1 MYFRRKTSAGRAYLQ
16 IVESRRTGEQVRQQ
30 VIATLGRYEDLQASG
45 QLERLLRSGARFA
58 AKAMVL
64 SAAADDAAL
73 KIAVRRIGPAL
84 VFERLWEETGCRAV
98 TTELAG
104 KRKHGFALERAV
116 FLTVLHRL
124 FVSGSDRAADRWR
137 EDYTIASVAGL
148 DLHHLYRAMA
158 WLGEELPE
166 QEQEG
171 RTPFAPRCRKDL
183 VEERLFA
190 HRRDLLTRLDLVFMD
205 TTSLYFEGTGGQ
217 PLGRHGYSKDHRPDL
232 RQMILAV
239 LLDGDGRPVCSE
251 MWPGNTA
258 DVSTL
263 IPVIDRLRRRFAIAR
278 VCVVADRGMI
288 SAETVAELEAR
299 RLLYILGVRERSDKL
314 VRELVL
320 DDPAPFEPFTMKK
333 RGKQADYEAKTVML
347 AGRRYIVC
355 RNHQEAEKD
364 AADRNSI
371 LAALERQLAKG
382 DKALVG
388 NTGYRRYLKTISE
401 DHFTIDR
408 DKVEEEKKFDG
419 VFVLRTNTD
428 LNPLEAMLCYKQLWT
443 VEQTFR
449 TAKHLLSTRPIFHKL
464 DATIRGHVFC
474 SFLALVLKKALED
487 RIVALARSGSWPQ
500 IIADLD
506 SLTETE
512 IEHGGKRF
520 LVRSAPRPAASLALR
535 AAGVALPPT
544 VREAAVR

>member
-16 IVESRRTGEQVRQQ
+16 IVASRRTGEQVRQQ
-30 VIATLGRYEDLQASG
+30 VIVTLGRYEDLQASG

-64 SAAADDAAL
+64 SAAADDAAI

-98 TTELAG
+98 IAELAG

-158 WLGEELPE
+158 WLGEELSE
-166 QEQEG
+166 QEQDG
-171 RTPFAPRCRKDL
+171 RTPFAPRCLKDM

-190 HRRDLLTRLDLVFMD
+190 HRRDLLTRLDLVFLD
-205 TTSLYFEGTGGQ
+205 TTSLYFEGAGGQ
-217 PLGRHGYSKDHRPDL
+217 TLGRHGYSKDHRADL

-239 LLDGDGRPVCSE
+239 LIDGDGRPVCSE

-258 DVSTL
+258 DVSTF
-263 IPVIDRLRRRFAIAR
+263 IPVIDRLRRRFDIAR

-288 SAETVAELEAR
+288 SAETMAELEAR

-320 DDPAPFEPFTMKK
+320 DDPAPFVPFTMSK
-333 RGKQADYEAKTVML
+333 RGKQADFEAKTVML
-347 AGRRYIVC
+347 ARRRYIVC
-355 RNHQEAEKD
+355 RNHREAEKD
-364 AADRNSI
+364 AADRASI

-388 NTGYRRYLKTISE
+388 NTGFRRYLKTISDE
-401 DHFTIDR
+401 HFAIDP
-408 DKVEEEKKFDG
+408 DKVAKEKKFDG
-419 VFVLRTNTD
+419 IFVLRTNTD

-487 RIVALARSGSWPQ
+487 RIAAFARSGSWPQ

-520 LVRSAPRPAASLALR
+520 VVRSAPRPAASLALR

-544 VREAAVR
+544 VREAAAR

>member
-16 IVESRRTGEQVRQQ
+16 IVESRRTGDQVRQQ

-58 AKAMVL
+58 SKAVVL
-64 SAAADDAAL
+64 SAATNETAI

-84 VFERLWEETGCRAV
+84 VFERLWEETGCRSVIAD
-98 TTELAG
+98 LAKG
-104 KRKHGFALERAV
+104 RGYKFALERAV

-124 FVSGSDRAADRWR
+124 FISGSDRAADRWR
-137 EDYTIASVAGL
+137 EDYAIAGVDGL

-158 WLGEELPE
+158 WLGEELPAAE
-166 QEQEG
+166 QDG
-171 RTPFAPRCRKDL
+171 RTPFAPRCLKDL

-205 TTSLYFEGTGGQ
+205 TTSLYFEGAGGQ
-217 PLGRHGYSKDHRPDL
+217 SLGRHGYSKDHRPDL

-239 LLDGDGRPVCSE
+239 VIDGDARPVCSE

-258 DVSTL
+258 DVTTL
-263 IPVIDRLRRRFAIAR
+263 IPVIERLRRRFAIAR
-278 VCVVADRGMI
+278 VCVIADRGMI

-320 DDPAPFEPFTMKK
+320 ADAEPFAPLIIGK
-333 RGKQADYEAKTVML
+333 RGKEIDYEAKAVAL
-347 AGRRYIVC
+347 AGRRYLVC
-355 RNHQEAEKD
+355 RNRQEAEKD
-364 AADRNSI
+364 AADRAAI
-371 LAALERQLAKG
+371 VAALERQLAKG

-388 NTGYRRYLKTISE
+388 NTGYRRYLKTISDE
-401 DHFTIDR
+401 HFAVDA
-408 DKVEEEKKFDG
+408 DKVAEEAKFDG
-419 VFVLRTNTD
+419 IFVLRTNTD

-449 TAKHLLSTRPIFHKL
+449 TAKHLFASRPIFHKL
-464 DATIRGHVFC
+464 DETIRGHVFC
-474 SFLALVLKKALED
+474 SFLALMLKKELED
-487 RIVALARSGSWPQ
+487 RIAALARSASWPE

-512 IEHGGKRF
+512 LEHDGKRF
-520 LVRSAPRPAASLALR
+520 ILRSAPRPAATLALR

-544 VREAAVR
+544 VREPTAD